1 MTFRKCHSEGAFSAT
16 EESRSIEKLK
26 IPRQSK
32 KSFSVG
38 MTLRFLVE
46 AKKTAVK
53 LEIPPI
59 VGMTFRKCHSEG
71 AFSATEESRSI
82 EKLKIPRRSKRTSL
96 SE

>member
-1 MTFRKCHSEGAFSAT
+1 M
-16 EESRSIEKLK
+16 
-26 IPRQSK
+26 
-32 KSFSVG
+32 
-38 MTLRFLVE
+38 
-46 AKKTAVK
+46 
-53 LEIPPI
+53 EIPPI